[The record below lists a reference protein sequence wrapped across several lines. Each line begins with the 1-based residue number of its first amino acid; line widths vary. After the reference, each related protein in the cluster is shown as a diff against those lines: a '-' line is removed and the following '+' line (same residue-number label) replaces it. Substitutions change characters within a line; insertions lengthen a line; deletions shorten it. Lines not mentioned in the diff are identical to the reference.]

1 MTCSAASSS
10 APSSSAASS
19 SAVIPGAAKGD
30 FELRSRVASRRTT
43 ALWLGL
49 VAWVQACQADVSLG
63 RFGRQQPPA
72 ITVVVDG
79 GLESTGSGMTNV
91 VPSLPPTPVTPA
103 PPSDASP
110 PFLEA
115 GAQSSTGGAGASSDQ
130 LDAAVLGNPPPACK
144 EGRGVGVA
152 STTTDALVVTE
163 TSTDWS
169 LPEPTT
175 GMEWT
180 LTIDND
186 VPQVAATVGYYWH
199 NQFSFVPGIAGRI
212 GLQTLGYY
220 DPGGGMPTE
229 FTHMAVFWLSG
240 PPLDA
245 VLGEIP
251 FPDAR
256 VASQTAVGLEWTTIH
271 ARFDW
276 EPCHTYRFKVDI
288 HSTEDDGSMWY
299 GAWITD
305 ETEGQETFLG
315 RMLLPVDSGLLS
327 TLSSSRTSPIRFTPT
342 SCDQLYS
349 SGAVFGA
356 PVSATGQQAV
366 RVADHFFQP
375 FGCRKSLIADYDG
388 AVRHE
393 MSVAP

>member
-1 MTCSAASSS
+1 MQSSSNTASSS
-10 APSSSAASS
+10 SEP
-19 SAVIPGAAKGD
+19 
-30 FELRSRVASRRTT
+30 
-43 ALWLGL
+43 
-49 VAWVQACQADVSLG
+49 
-63 RFGRQQPPA
+63 
-72 ITVVVDG
+72 
-79 GLESTGSGMTNV
+79 
-91 VPSLPPTPVTPA
+91 
-103 PPSDASP
+103 
-110 PFLEA
+110 
-115 GAQSSTGGAGASSDQ
+115 
-130 LDAAVLGNPPPACK
+130 LDAAVLGNPAPACK
-144 EGRGVGVA
+144 EGRGVGIA
-152 STTTDALVVTE
+152 STTTEAIAVTE

-186 VPQVAATVGYYWH
+186 VPQVPATVGYYWH

-212 GLQTLGYY
+212 GVQTLGFY

-245 VLGEIP
+245 VLGD
-251 FPDAR
+251 FPESR
-256 VASQTAVGLEWTTIH
+256 VASERAVGLEWRTIH
-271 ARFDW
+271 AKFEF

-305 ETEGQETFLG
+305 ETTGVVMFLG
-315 RMLLPVDSGLLS
+315 RMLLPKDSGLLS
-327 TLSSSRTSPIRFTPT
+327 TLSSSRTSPIRFSNTT

-375 FGCRKSLIADYDG
+375 FGCRKTLIADYDG

-393 MSVAP
+393 MSVPP

>member
-1 MTCSAASSS
+1 MWLAAAWTSS
-10 APSSSAASS
+10 
-19 SAVIPGAAKGD
+19 
-30 FELRSRVASRRTT
+30 
-43 ALWLGL
+43 
-49 VAWVQACQADVSLG
+49 ACQADVSLG
-63 RFGRQQPPA
+63 RFARHHV
-72 ITVVVDG
+72 TVVADAGDEPTSSGLVD
-79 GLESTGSGMTNV
+79 T
-91 VPSLPPTPVTPA
+91 VPTPPPVTPV
-103 PPSDASP
+103 PTSDASP
-110 PFLEA
+110 PVE
-115 GAQSSTGGAGASSDQ
+115 AGASSSSSALGFTSEL
-130 LDAAVLGNPPPACK
+130 LDAAVVGNPPPGCK

-152 STTTDALVVTE
+152 SATTDALVVTE

-186 VPQVAATVGYYWH
+186 VPQVPATVGYYWH

-245 VLGEIP
+245 LLGEIP

-256 VASQTAVGLEWTTIH
+256 VASERAVGLEWTTIH
-271 ARFDW
+271 AKFDVQ
-276 EPCHTYRFKVDI
+276 PCHTYRFKVDI
-288 HSTEDDGSMWY
+288 HSTDADGNMWY

-305 ETEGQETFLG
+305 ETSGVMKFLG
-315 RMLLPVDSGLLS
+315 RMLLPKDSGLLS
-327 TLSSSRTSPIRFTPT
+327 TLSSSRTSPIRFSPT

-349 SGAVFGA
+349 SAAVFGA
-356 PVSATGQQAV
+356 PVSATGQQAQL
-366 RVADHFFQP
+366 VADHFFQP
-375 FGCRKSLIADYDG
+375 FGCRKTLIADYDG

-393 MSVAP
+393 MSVPP